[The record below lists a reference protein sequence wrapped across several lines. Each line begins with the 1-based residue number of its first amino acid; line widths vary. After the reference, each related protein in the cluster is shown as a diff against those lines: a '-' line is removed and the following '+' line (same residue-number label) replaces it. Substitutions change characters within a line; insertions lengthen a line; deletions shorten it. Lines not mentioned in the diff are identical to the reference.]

1 MKITLGK
8 KIISYDTQKIE
19 LKEFRSMNS
28 RIFSNGENN
37 TIMEFYD
44 KDIFYKDNNQ
54 YQEIDNRLLDKK
66 DFYQNKA
73 NSFQTRFFKHI
84 ENGKIFEINNNKC
97 SLSLA
102 LKNCKCGL
110 DNCICQE
117 NDNNEGIIKFKDIKE
132 HTDLEYI
139 NQSDRIK
146 ENIIINNKLDKY
158 EYEFEI
164 LIDGLYPTP
173 SKDGK
178 RLELRRKENGQV
190 QFFIPAPFMVDNKGI
205 RSESVYYEILES
217 QENKLS
223 LKVVA
228 DSSWINDDNRSF
240 PVIIDPQIV
249 IEKYYGSNIYDDV
262 YDINGRETIF
272 SYKTYLYDKLTDIN
286 ALWLYHDSNEEYSSD
301 LIINLNYIPQK
312 ILDNLKSAKLIV
324 YIDKYSEID
333 TFEVDGIIF
342 SQPIENNCI
351 TLDLNDHFSNDKNE
365 IVIKFNHYSR
375 YAITSKNIMFNSPT
389 LILEANV
396 DYYGNEDNIVPISK
410 SINSNNKIENII
422 FLKEGNIASLFSSFN
437 EPLQITHIY
446 NKKFNK
452 TSFGQ
457 GWNLN
462 LSKTLKVATEDTN
475 ENTKYVYTDEYG
487 NDYLFLEKY
496 YYLKDNQKHFIN
508 KNLIN
513 ITQDGKLLYN
523 NLPVYK
529 QQFCNGFT
537 LITKIDDFI
546 DADLIEQRQDELAKL
561 EDYINQYKLVLINYV
576 CADKTTGEIYKEL
589 NSLTKN
595 EYKSL
600 IKYVSSNYILI
611 SKSEAYQLQ
620 AQYLNLKEL
629 NNQINDSEIEES
641 KKDDLKIQLSLI
653 KNQIELSISQ
663 AQNNFENIKQ
673 IFKNYFAKEDQLLLI
688 RKQIPINY
696 IKDDN
701 GNINGFNEYGNLI
714 LLSDSYG
721 NYISI
726 NYDNNNNI
734 SEINDNKNCLLKFK
748 YDNNLLQSITDNNG
762 RIVKYKYDNDL
773 LIGVFFQDEST
784 LSFKY
789 INNQIKN
796 IINSDY
802 QSTNYEYDEIN
813 RIINIKT
820 SSNCNYLN
828 KDMSS
833 LNDDYIYLL
842 SEYNF
847 NYSSTSTSIID
858 NENNKEIYSFIGEKL
873 SSLKTIDNLSNTYST
888 TYTYITLSNGN
899 KQIKEISKKNNDDN
913 EIKITEYNDIN
924 KIIKEIYDW
933 KKISSSIEERTTKNY
948 KYNDDNLLIEVES
961 NYEQKQNNNITSF
974 IAYIK
979 YLYNNQG
986 SITLIENYILND
998 SHGRNYESFDYDDNG
1013 NIIKHK
1019 KWNSLDSSSK
1029 FYDES
1034 IYNENGQITSKKN
1047 ETNEIIEEYEYLN
1060 NTNFINSINYSNGN
1074 KFAYSRNPFNY
1085 LINSITQSTKN
1096 GLSSTNNIVYKNDL
1110 VVEANTDNTSIDY
1123 SYDYKGRKTNITV
1136 NNVTQRNISYE
1147 DYKNN
1152 GTTILYNKQ
1161 TEKLI
1166 DNTIIE
1172 SNKIKQNN
1180 EIIETL
1186 KINNSTILQNK
1197 YDLDGK
1203 LITSIDS
1210 INGSTHFTYDE
1221 FKNIINIKNN
1231 SISLLENYKYD
1242 SNNNLIEQSINNQ
1255 KYNFF
1260 YKNDFNKTLDY
1271 ISFDSFK
1278 FYPLFD
1284 ANNRYIGKEIYNNTN
1299 LILKEFIT
1307 YYKVGDHSTSLPQ
1320 CISFNNK
1327 DNLQYKYNSNGFITE
1342 INHNGHLYSKYSYD
1356 GNNLIREDNKILNK
1370 TIIFTYDNNG
1380 NILSR
1385 HEYPFSNDDLSSY
1398 ECNHFNYVYDKDKLL
1413 SYNNE
1418 ICKYNSLGNPII
1430 YRNKDVLWKYGKY
1443 LIKYGDLSFTYD
1455 GNGRRISKGNIT
1467 YSYDSNGRL
1476 IKQSNGLEFIY
1487 DSTGLIG
1494 FKYNNNTY
1502 FYQKDIQSNITS
1514 IIDSNGEIK
1523 VQYKYDAWGNHAI
1536 LDNNGNDI
1544 NDGIGLLNPFRYRS
1558 YYYDDETGLYFL
1570 QSRYYD
1576 PEVGRFISQDSLE
1589 FADHNSIIG
1598 LNLYAYCSNNP
1609 VNLVDPNGQ
1618 LPQWA
1623 MWLIGSIIILGLGVA
1638 TVFTGGAAGVILGA
1652 AFYGAT
1658 TSAISGAII
1667 GGIIGGIT
1675 DGWEGVLDGASS
1687 GFMWGAI
1694 SGAIAGALTSGI
1706 NIATGSVKIIGSA
1719 QKTGNIFHRFS
1730 SNVQA
1735 GKFAMQIGRYSKIGL
1750 NSKLKTV
1757 GLNGGSRPDVV
1768 AIARIGNNKFIEV
1781 VSKTQ
1786 TIISQENKI
1795 KMMISINPK
1804 TTGKVISWVLQHW
1817 FYF

>member
-8 KIISYDTQKIE
+8 KNILNDTQKTE
-19 LKEFRSMNS
+19 LKEFRSINS
-28 RIFSNGENN
+28 RIFSNGKNK
-37 TIMEFYD
+37 TVMEFYD

-54 YQEIDNRLLDKK
+54 YQEIDNRFLDKK

-110 DNCICQE
+110 DNCICHE

-158 EYEFEI
+158 EFEFEI
-164 LIDGLYPTP
+164 IIDGLYPTQ

-190 QFFIPAPFMVDNKGI
+190 QFFIPAPFMIDNKGN
-205 RSESVYYEILES
+205 RSESVYYEILEP

-223 LKVVA
+223 LKVIA
-228 DSSWINDDNRSF
+228 DSNWINDDNRSF

-249 IEKYYGSNIYDDV
+249 IEKYYGSNVYDDV
-262 YDINGRETIF
+262 YDINGHETIF

-286 ALWLYHDSNEEYSSD
+286 ALWLYHDSKKEYSSD

-342 SQPIENNCI
+342 SQPIENNLI
-351 TLDLNDHFSNDKNE
+351 TLDLNDHFFNNKNE
-365 IVIKFNHYSR
+365 IVIKFRHYNR
-375 YAITSKNIMFNSPT
+375 NTITSKNIMFNSPT

-422 FLKEGNIASLFSSFN
+422 FLKEGNIASMFSSFN

-529 QQFCNGFT
+529 QHFCNGFT

-546 DADLIEQRQDELAKL
+546 DADLIEQRQDELAQL
-561 EDYINQYKLVLINYV
+561 EDYINQYKLVLINYI

-600 IKYVSSNYILI
+600 IKYVSSNYIFI

-663 AQNNFENIKQ
+663 AQNNFDNVKQ
-673 IFKNYFAKEDQLLLI
+673 IFKNYFAKEDQLSLI
-688 RKQIPINY
+688 NKQIPINY

-773 LIGVFFQDEST
+773 LINVIFQDETT

-796 IINSDY
+796 IITSDY
-802 QSTNYEYDEIN
+802 QSTNYKYDEIN

-828 KDMSS
+828 KDTSS

-847 NYSSTSTSIID
+847 SYSSSSTSTSIID

-888 TYTYITLSNGN
+888 TYTYLTLSNGN
-899 KQIKEISKKNNDDN
+899 KQIKEISNKNNDDN

-924 KIIKEIYDW
+924 KIIKEVYDW
-933 KKISSSIEERTTKNY
+933 KKTSSSIEERTTKNY
-948 KYNDDNLLIEVES
+948 KYNDDNLLIEIES
-961 NYEQKQNNNITSF
+961 NFEQKQNNNITSF
-974 IAYIK
+974 IAYTK

-1136 NNVTQRNISYE
+1136 NNVTQCTINYE
-1147 DYKNN
+1147 DYKND
-1152 GTTILYNKQ
+1152 GSTILYNKQ

-1172 SNKIKQNN
+1172 SSKIKQNN

-1186 KINNSTILQNK
+1186 KINNSNILQNK
-1197 YDLDGK
+1197 YNLDGK

-1210 INGSTHFTYDE
+1210 INGSTYFTYDE

-1260 YKNDFNKTLDY
+1260 YKDDFNKTLDY
-1271 ISFDSFK
+1271 IYFDSFK
-1278 FYPLFD
+1278 FYSLFD
-1284 ANNRYIGKEIYNNTN
+1284 VNNRYIGKEIYNNTN

-1342 INHNGHLYSKYSYD
+1342 INHNGYLHSKYSYD

-1370 TIIFTYDNNG
+1370 TILFTYDNNG

-1455 GNGRRISKGNIT
+1455 GNGKRISKGNIT

-1502 FYQKDIQSNITS
+1502 FYQKDIQSNIIS
-1514 IIDSNGEIK
+1514 IIDSNGETK

-1544 NDGIGLLNPFRYRS
+1544 NDGIGLLNHFRYRS

-1576 PEVGRFISQDSLE
+1576 PEVGRFISQDSLD
-1589 FADHNSIIG
+1589 FADHNAIIG
-1598 LNLYAYCSNNP
+1598 LNLYAYCNNNP
-1609 VNLVDPNGQ
+1609 VNLVDPNGNFGIST
-1618 LPQWA
+1618 LIIA
-1623 MWLIGSIIILGLGVA
+1623 MLIGFGVGA
-1638 TVFTGGAAGVILGA
+1638 LVGGTFEIGKQIYNKGWNPVDWNWNQIVLSTFGGGVAGVISALPIPGTGFLSYLGTFFIGGTA
-1652 AFYGAT
+1652 SVIGGLISGSVNSWQ
-1658 TSAISGAII
+1658 SAIIAFGI
-1667 GGIIGGIT
+1667 GGVANIVARGIT
-1675 DGWEGVLDGASS
+1675 SLINKGVTANAQKQLSNTIYNDIKLSDLVGINVKNNSIPKSYLNILKHAGKLLSYSNGNWAKSTIYAFLNSS
-1687 GFMWGAI
+1687 I
-1694 SGAIAGALTSGI
+1694 SSLTSGW
-1706 NIATGSVKIIGSA
+1706 
-1719 QKTGNIFHRFS
+1719 
-1730 SNVQA
+1730 
-1735 GKFAMQIGRYSKIGL
+1735 Y
-1750 NSKLKTV
+1750 
-1757 GLNGGSRPDVV
+1757 
-1768 AIARIGNNKFIEV
+1768 
-1781 VSKTQ
+1781 
-1786 TIISQENKI
+1786 
-1795 KMMISINPK
+1795 
-1804 TTGKVISWVLQHW
+1804 
-1817 FYF
+1817 